1 MRSGPVRLNLS
12 LLLVENIMRLRSLL
26 ILIGILGLAA
36 PSFAIDIIDLHQNDA
51 SGVPTTLGSV
61 VTVSG
66 IVTSP
71 NNLFSTYNLEIY
83 VQDDTAG
90 VNVWVSGGAGT
101 YTAELGDSIT
111 VTGTVAQY
119 SGLTELSSPSF
130 SLVNHSSGHAV
141 PAPLDL
147 TCAELNASFE
157 GDYSE
162 PNEGRLVRLTGV
174 SIVSG
179 TWPIVPSGSNSFI
192 DVTDGT
198 ATSELFI
205 DKDSPVNGSADPG
218 SSFDIVGIL
227 KQYDSSAP
235 HNTGYELSPR
245 FETDVVSYDPGPPI
259 NGPVVIQDLDTVSA
273 TLYFETA
280 TPGTSEIEYGLDD
293 SYGMTAGDAGASE
306 LTHTIPLTGLSAN
319 TIYHFRAK
327 STDGSGTRYGNDQLL
342 ATANDMPGELHVY
355 MSFTADETYADPGN
369 EVAESVGLSS
379 QLVSLIN
386 TATYSVDAQL
396 YSFSLTNVRDAL
408 IAAHNRGCLV
418 RLIIEDE
425 NSHSYADQCA
435 AAGIPYITST
445 FAGNHSATYDYG
457 LMHNKTVVIDGRDT
471 DPYNDWI
478 WTGSANMSI
487 SGNDD
492 VNNAIKIQDYGLAQ
506 AYTIE
511 FNEMWGGDTQTPT
524 PWAYMGSRKADN
536 TPHEFRINGIRIEQ
550 FMSPS
555 DGVEE
560 KLEGAAHSAD
570 HSIYFAIL
578 SFTNHYLANAMQN
591 RRDDLGGDLEI
602 RGVFDESLPACSPT
616 GGSMYWQMSGD
627 PCSDYAWSVPADVW
641 VDYPLPSSRLLHHK
655 YMIVDVNNTNDDPLV
670 VTGSHNWSF
679 AADERNDENTLI
691 IHDQGV
697 ANMFL
702 QEFAQRYH
710 ESGGT
715 GDLGVASAAGDLMP
729 EPGRILGKI
738 ANFPNPFNPFTKIA
752 FTTGAEARLN
762 LRIYDAAGRQVR
774 ELFEDRLESA
784 GYHEVGWDG
793 TNDSGR
799 KVPSG
804 VYFVQVDGT
813 DPVTG
818 HNEKVKIK
826 VVNVQ

>member
-1 MRSGPVRLNLS
+1 
-12 LLLVENIMRLRSLL
+12 MRLRSLL

-61 VTVSG
+61 VTISG
-66 IVTSP
+66 IVTAP
-71 NNLFSTYNLEIY
+71 NNLYSTYNLEIY
-83 VQDDTAG
+83 VQDATAG
-90 VNVWVSGGAGT
+90 VNVWVSAGAAT
-101 YTAELGDSIT
+101 YVADLGDSIT

-119 SGLTELSSPSF
+119 NGLVELSEPSF
-130 SLVNHSSGHAV
+130 ALTNHGGGHTV
-141 PAPLDL
+141 PTALDI
-147 TCAELNASFE
+147 TCAELNGTFQ

-162 PNEGRLVRLTGV
+162 PNEGRLIRMNGV
-174 SIVSG
+174 SITSG
-179 TWPIVPSGSNSFI
+179 AWPTTPSGSNSSI
-192 DVTDGT
+192 YVTDGT
-198 ATSELFI
+198 GTGLVYI
-205 DKDSPVNGSADPG
+205 DKDTPVNGSADPG
-218 SSFDIVGIL
+218 STFDIIGVL
-227 KQYDSSAP
+227 KQYDSSVP
-235 HNTGYELSPR
+235 HNSGYELVPR
-245 FETDVVSYDPGPPI
+245 YTTDVISYDPGPPI
-259 NGPVVIQDLDTVSA
+259 NGPVVIQDLSA
-273 TLYFETA
+273 TGAALYFETA
-280 TPGTSEIEYGLDD
+280 TPGSSEIEYGLTDA
-293 SYGMTAGDAGASE
+293 YGMTAGDAGASE
-306 LTHTIPLTGLSAN
+306 TAHSIALSALSPN

-327 STDGSGTRYGNDQLL
+327 STDGTGTRYGADQLL

-369 EVAESVGLSS
+369 EVPESQNMSSHLVG
-379 QLVSLIN
+379 LIN

-418 RLIIEDE
+418 RLIIEDS
-425 NSHSYADQCA
+425 NSHNLADDCL

-445 FAGNHSATYDYG
+445 FASNHSAGYGYG
-457 LMHNKTVVIDGRDT
+457 LMHNKSVVIDARDG

-492 VNNAIKIQDYGLAQ
+492 VNNGVKIQDAGLAQ
-506 AYTIE
+506 AYTLE

-524 PWAYMGSRKADN
+524 PWALMGSRKADN
-536 TPHEFRINGIRIEQ
+536 TPHEFRINGLRIEQ
-550 FMSPS
+550 YMSPS
-555 DGVEE
+555 DAVEE
-560 KLEGAAHSAD
+560 KLEAAAGSAD

-578 SFTNHYLANAMQN
+578 AFTNYHLSDAMKD
-591 RRDDLGGDLEI
+591 RRTALGGNLEI
-602 RGVFDESLPACSPT
+602 RGVFDESLPACQPT

-627 PCSDYAWSVPADVW
+627 PCSDFAWIDPADVW
-641 VDYPLPSSRLLHHK
+641 VDYPLPSNRLMHHK
-655 YMIVDVNNTNDDPLV
+655 YMIVDVNNAGDDPLV

-679 AADERNDENTLI
+679 SADSVNDENTLI

-715 GDLGVASAAGDLMP
+715 GELGNASSVEDMMP

-752 FTTGAEARLN
+752 FTTGADAKLS

-774 ELFEDRLESA
+774 ELFDDRFEGA
-784 GYHEVGWDG
+784 GYHEIGWDG
-793 TNDSGR
+793 KNDAGGQ
-799 KVPSG
+799 VPSG
-804 VYFVQVDGT
+804 VYFVAVDGT
-813 DPVTG
+813 DPLTG
-818 HNEKVKIK
+818 HNEKIKLKI
-826 VVNVQ
+826 VNLQ